1 MAQLLTNAC
10 TLTRQGFEYGKTV
23 VIEQGKI
30 SAIHDTVDIETSSP
44 GTRDLQG
51 AYLLPGFV
59 DIQVNG
65 GGGVLFNNAPTVD
78 TIRSIGAAHRQ
89 FGTTGFLP
97 TLISD
102 DLAKVKLALA
112 ATREAIQDKVPG
124 VLGIHLEGP
133 FLNQE
138 KKGIHDPAKFQ
149 VLDQEALTLISSLG
163 VGKTLVTLA
172 PETTTPAMIAQLAGA
187 GVIVSAGHTEASFDV
202 IQHSIQAG
210 MTGFTH
216 LFNAMASVSARN
228 PGTVGAAL
236 DSEHCRC
243 GVIVDGHHVH
253 PAMLRLAL
261 AALGPNRM
269 LLVTDA
275 MPSVGSDQAS
285 FQLFG
290 QTIKVLE
297 GACLSENGT
306 LAGSNLNMA
315 AAVRNAVAM
324 LALDTAEAVRMAS
337 QYPAEFL
344 GLDAELGHIKVG
356 QRANLVLADHNLQV
370 RDTWIDGESS

>member
-30 SAIHDTVDIETSSP
+30 SAIHDTVDFETSSP

-138 KKGIHDPAKFQ
+138 KKGHSRSSKISGPRPRGAHP
-149 VLDQEALTLISSLG
+149 DQLPRG
-163 VGKTLVTLA
+163 WK
-172 PETTTPAMIAQLAGA
+172 
-187 GVIVSAGHTEASFDV
+187 
-202 IQHSIQAG
+202 
-210 MTGFTH
+210 
-216 LFNAMASVSARN
+216 N
-228 PGTVGAAL
+228 PGHFGPGNHNPGDDRATGWRRR
-236 DSEHCRC
+236 H
-243 GVIVDGHHVH
+243 
-253 PAMLRLAL
+253 RL
-261 AALGPNRM
+261 GRPYR
-269 LLVTDA
+269 
-275 MPSVGSDQAS
+275 G
-285 FQLFG
+285 
-290 QTIKVLE
+290 
-297 GACLSENGT
+297 
-306 LAGSNLNMA
+306 
-315 AAVRNAVAM
+315 
-324 LALDTAEAVRMAS
+324 
-337 QYPAEFL
+337 
-344 GLDAELGHIKVG
+344 EL
-356 QRANLVLADHNLQV
+356 
-370 RDTWIDGESS
+370 